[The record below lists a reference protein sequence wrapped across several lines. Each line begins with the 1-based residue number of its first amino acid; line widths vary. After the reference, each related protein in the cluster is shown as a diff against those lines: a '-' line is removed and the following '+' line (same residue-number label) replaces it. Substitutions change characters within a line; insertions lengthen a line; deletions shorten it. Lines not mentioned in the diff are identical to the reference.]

1 MITFLRFAFCLA
13 VLPAHGCRAPAAEPA
28 AHEATGIAVH
38 LILDHASGQL
48 ACLVRCE
55 GPAAARL
62 HANTLASI
70 ETAVEFVPLANGKP
84 AAEPFMPSDQSP
96 FNDPTVY
103 STGTPRRVATDRV
116 IDLGYAESIAKMVPI
131 WDIGWWKNLDE
142 VLAKHPAVLIVP
154 RSLIVGADDSGAPV
168 TLGFMPG
175 HEGPA
180 ERGFVLDRQVFAKLN
195 KLRSAQAE
203 GAKGK

>member
-1 MITFLRFAFCLA
+1 MPASLVFHVCIAALLA
-13 VLPAHGCRAPAAEPA
+13 CNCRVTSAEPA
-28 AHEATGIAVH
+28 ASVPVAVH
-38 LILDHASGQL
+38 LILDQATGQL

-55 GPAAARL
+55 GPGAARL

-103 STGTPRRVATDRV
+103 STGRPRRVATDRV

-154 RSLIVGADDSGAPV
+154 RTLIIGADDSGAQV

-180 ERGFVLDRQVFAKLN
+180 ERGFVIDRQLFAKLK
-195 KLRSAQAE
+195 KLRSAEAE
-203 GAKGK
+203 RTKEK